1 MSEEMQE
8 LNELDVLKARATK
21 MGLKFSPNIGVE
33 TLRTKIENA
42 LNGTKEEEQPKEEPT
57 VSKAVKDNQ
66 LRSQLRKD
74 ALKLIRIRV
83 TDLDP
88 KKKDLP
94 GEILC
99 AANEFV
105 GTVKR
110 YVPYNGEPWHV
121 EQIILNMMQDRKF
134 LSIKTVKKRGEEMS
148 IEKKWVKEYAIEIL
162 EPLTKE
168 ELAKLANAQAAA
180 GSVQND

>member
-1 MSEEMQE
+1 MSEEIKE
-8 LNELDVLKARATK
+8 IDVLKERADK
-21 MGLKFSPNIGVE
+21 MGLKYSPNIGLE
-33 TLRTKIENA
+33 TLRTKIEKA
-42 LNGTKEEEQPKEEPT
+42 LNGDNNGSDEEKEGRLSVEEQK
-57 VSKAVKDNQ
+57 NR
-66 LRSQLRKD
+66 LRAKLRKE

-99 AANEFV
+99 AANEYI

-121 EQIILNMMQDRKF
+121 EQVILDMMRDREF
-134 LSIKTVKKRGEEMS
+134 LNIKTVKTRGQEVT
-148 IEKKWVKEYAIEIL
+148 IEKKWVKEYAIEIMP
-162 EPLTKE
+162 PLSKE
-168 ELAKLANAQAAA
+168 EIAKLAAAQAAA
-180 GSVQND
+180 GSVQNN

>member
-1 MSEEMQE
+1 MAEE
-8 LNELDVLKARATK
+8 LNELDVLKARATQ
-21 MGLKFSPNIGVE
+21 MGMKFSPNIGLE
-33 TLRTKIENA
+33 TLRTKINEALQGKGNEETKPEDINA
-42 LNGTKEEEQPKEEPT
+42 KRNK
-57 VSKAVKDNQ
+57 
-66 LRSQLRKD
+66 LRKE

-99 AANEFV
+99 VANEYI
-105 GTVKR
+105 GTVRR

-121 EQIILNMMQDRKF
+121 EQCLLNMMKDREF
-134 LSIKTVKKRGEEMS
+134 LNIKTTRSKGDAVV

-162 EPLTKE
+162 PPLTKE
-168 ELAKLANAQAAA
+168 EIKQLAAAQAAA
-180 GSVQND
+180 GSVQN

>member
-1 MSEEMQE
+1 MSEELKE
-8 LNELDVLKARATK
+8 IDVLKERANQ
-21 MGLKFSPNIGVE
+21 MGLKYSPNIGLE
-33 TLRTKIENA
+33 TLRTKIEKA
-42 LNGTKEEEQPKEEPT
+42 LSGAENDSNEEEERQL
-57 VSKAVKDNQ
+57 SKVERDNK
-66 LRSQLRKD
+66 LRAKLRKE

-99 AANEFV
+99 VANEYV
-105 GTVKR
+105 GTIKR

-121 EQIILNMMQDRKF
+121 EQMILDMMKDREF
-134 LSIKTVKKRGEEMS
+134 LSIKTVKTRGQEVS

-162 EPLTKE
+162 PPLNKE
-168 ELAKLANAQAAA
+168 EISKLAAAQAAA
-180 GSVQND
+180 GSVQNN

>member
-1 MSEEMQE
+1 MSEEIKE
-8 LNELDVLKARATK
+8 IDVLKERADK
-21 MGLKFSPNIGVE
+21 MGLKYSPNIGLE
-33 TLRTKIENA
+33 TLRTKIEKA
-42 LNGTKEEEQPKEEPT
+42 LNGDSNDSDEEKEGRMSIDK
-57 VSKAVKDNQ
+57 
-66 LRSQLRKD
+66 LRAKLRKE

-99 AANEFV
+99 AANEYI

-121 EQIILNMMQDRKF
+121 EQVILDMMKDREF
-134 LSIKTVKKRGEEMS
+134 LLIKTVKTRGNEVTQ
-148 IEKKWVKEYAIEIL
+148 EKKWVKEYAIEIMP
-162 EPLTKE
+162 PLTKE
-168 ELAKLANAQAAA
+168 AIAKLAAAQAAA
-180 GSVQND
+180 GSVQNN

>member
-1 MSEEMQE
+1 MAEEIAE
-8 LNELDVLKARATK
+8 IDVLKERADK
-21 MGLKFSPNIGVE
+21 MGLKYSPNIGLE
-33 TLRTKIENA
+33 TLRTKIEKA
-42 LNGTKEEEQPKEEPT
+42 LNGDNNDPDEEKEGRLSVEK
-57 VSKAVKDNQ
+57 
-66 LRSQLRKD
+66 LRAKLRRE

-99 AANEFV
+99 AANEYI

-121 EQIILNMMQDRKF
+121 EQVILDMMKDREF
-134 LSIKTVKKRGEEMS
+134 LSIKTVKTRGQEVT
-148 IEKKWVKEYAIEIL
+148 IEKKWVKEYAIEIMP
-162 EPLTKE
+162 PLTKE
-168 ELAKLANAQAAA
+168 ELAKLAAAQAAA
-180 GSVQND
+180 GSVQNN

>member
-1 MSEEMQE
+1 MSEELKE
-8 LNELDVLKARATK
+8 IDVLKERADK
-21 MGLKFSPNIGVE
+21 MGLKYSPNIGLE
-33 TLRTKIENA
+33 TLRTKIEKA
-42 LNGTKEEEQPKEEPT
+42 LNGEQNDPDEEKEGRLSEVERQGK
-57 VSKAVKDNQ
+57 
-66 LRSQLRKD
+66 LRMKLRKE
-74 ALKLIRIRV
+74 ALKLVRIRV

-88 KKKDLP
+88 KKKDLQ

-121 EQIILNMMQDRKF
+121 EQIILDMMRDREF
-134 LSIKTVKKRGEEMS
+134 LNIKTVKTKGEGVS

-162 EPLTKE
+162 PPLTKE
-168 ELAKLANAQAAA
+168 ELSKLAAAQAAA
-180 GSVQND
+180 GSVQN